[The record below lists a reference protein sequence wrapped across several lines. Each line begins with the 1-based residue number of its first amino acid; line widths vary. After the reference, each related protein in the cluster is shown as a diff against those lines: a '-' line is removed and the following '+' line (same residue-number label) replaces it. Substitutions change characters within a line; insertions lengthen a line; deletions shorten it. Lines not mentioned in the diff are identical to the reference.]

1 MRTVLMVS
9 QNDIETIKSLS
20 DKYHAK
26 RVILFGS
33 ALESQREPNDIDLG
47 VEGVAAKDYYRYC
60 GELMMSLTK
69 PVDIIDLSV
78 PCKFVDL
85 ILEKGIVLYG

>member
-1 MRTVLMVS
+1 MVS
-9 QNDIETIKSLS
+9 QNDIETIRRLS
-20 DKYHAK
+20 DKYHAS

-33 ALESQREPNDIDLG
+33 ALAPERQPRDIDLG
-47 VEGVAAKDYYRYC
+47 VEGVAPKDYYRYC

-85 ILEKGIVLYG
+85 ILKEGMVLYG

>member
-1 MRTVLMVS
+1 MVS
-9 QNDIETIKSLS
+9 QNDIEMIRRLS
-20 DKYHAK
+20 KKYHAS

-33 ALESQREPNDIDLG
+33 ALGSQRQASDIDLG
-47 VEGVAAKDYYRYC
+47 VEGVAPKDYYRYC

-69 PVDIIDLSV
+69 PVDIVDLSV

-85 ILEKGIVLYG
+85 ILKEGLVLYG

>member
-1 MRTVLMVS
+1 MVS

-33 ALESQREPNDIDLG
+33 SLDSQCQANDIDLA
-47 VEGVAAKDYYRYC
+47 VEGVASKDYYRYC

>member
-1 MRTVLMVS
+1 MVS
-9 QNDIETIKSLS
+9 QNDIETIRKLS
-20 DKYHAK
+20 RKYHVK

-33 ALESQREPNDIDLG
+33 ALDAHRQSNDIDLG
-47 VEGVAAKDYYRYC
+47 VEGISSKDYYRYC

-78 PCKFVDL
+78 SCKFVDL
-85 ILEKGIVLYG
+85 VLKEGVVLYD

>member
-1 MRTVLMVS
+1 MVS
-9 QNDIETIKSLS
+9 QNDIETIKDLS
-20 DKYHAK
+20 NKYHAK
-26 RVILFGS
+26 RVVLFGS

-47 VEGVAAKDYYRYC
+47 VEGVAPQDYYRYC

-69 PVDIIDLSV
+69 PVDIVDLSI

-85 ILEKGIVLYG
+85 VLKEGVVLYG